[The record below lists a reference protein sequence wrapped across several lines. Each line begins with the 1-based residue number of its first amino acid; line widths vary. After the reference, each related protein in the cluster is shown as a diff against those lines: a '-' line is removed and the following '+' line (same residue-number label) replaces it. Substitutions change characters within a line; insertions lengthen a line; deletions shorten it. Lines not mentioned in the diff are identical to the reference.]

1 MESTDQSHP
10 GLDPDRIIPLL
21 VRLRGKG
28 ISWLRGGYG
37 ESSGDR
43 TVEDINFVDWDWSV
57 HQCMPVKFHFWRR
70 CRCGPRRQP
79 TAVRFRYTAVLCV
92 PTRASPPLNAR
103 RNSLVDLGPAVRGR
117 MLGRRLVVVDVYLSP
132 ASLGSLHGL
141 LTLCHCR
148 VLNV

>member
-43 TVEDINFVDWDWSV
+43 TVEDINFVDWDGSV
-57 HQCMPVKFHFWRR
+57 HQCMPVKFHFGRR
-70 CRCGPRRQP
+70 CRCRHMCCYKCGYGRGETGDAERRRVDDHDDSRQQCDFG
-79 TAVRFRYTAVLCV
+79 TLLCCV
-92 PTRASPPLNAR
+92 CPHAPPL
-103 RNSLVDLGPAVRGR
+103 P
-117 MLGRRLVVVDVYLSP
+117 
-132 ASLGSLHGL
+132 
-141 LTLCHCR
+141 
-148 VLNV
+148 